1 MVGLGGFLGSMLRFG
16 LTGLVH
22 RQLPLATFPFGTLAV
37 NVIGCLVIGLLAGL
51 YDSRQVFGP
60 DLRVFAFIG
69 VLGGFTTFSTFG
81 FETLAMAR
89 DQEYL
94 RAASNVILH
103 VGVALP
109 AVWLGYTAIGPR

>member
-1 MVGLGGFLGSMLRFG
+1 M
-16 LTGLVH
+16 
-22 RQLPLATFPFGTLAV
+22 
-37 NVIGCLVIGLLAGL
+37 IGLLAGL

-69 VLGGFTTFSTFG
+69 VVGGFTTFSTFG